1 MSAEAVPLLAGQRSR
16 SASDSAAGMR
26 RAAAA
31 LGDGSSCSRRPVP
44 QNIGHRGYNAA
55 FPENTMVGFQGAV
68 QVGADAIETDLH
80 LSRDGVVVLSHD
92 PTLKR
97 CFGKDEKIADCDW
110 DYLSGLKT
118 LREPHVGMPRLVDLL
133 KWMTEPGI
141 ESIWLLLDIKTDDD
155 PDALLSAI
163 ADTIAS
169 VPPPP
174 SRPWR
179 ERIVLGGWNEHY
191 LAASRAHLPGYPLAY
206 IGFSPLYARK
216 FLPPPS
222 GTYPHDDVDFNL
234 LQAALVGPVGACFR
248 RAVAKAGRRL
258 YVWTV
263 NEEAW
268 MEWSVR
274 KAVDG
279 VVTDDPR
286 LMREVC
292 DRMVGGGGGGRR
304 IVVED
309 GGKKLDKMATRR
321 RSWLGYLSLY
331 ARAMVAQAVSVVLIA
346 LLWRRLNTK
355 GAKPKVVRENPPVSI
370 PVKV

>member
-1 MSAEAVPLLAGQRSR
+1 
-16 SASDSAAGMR
+16 
-26 RAAAA
+26 
-31 LGDGSSCSRRPVP
+31 
-44 QNIGHRGYNAA
+44 
-55 FPENTMVGFQGAV
+55 
-68 QVGADAIETDLH
+68 
-80 LSRDGVVVLSHD
+80 
-92 PTLKR
+92 
-97 CFGKDEKIADCDW
+97 
-110 DYLSGLKT
+110 
-118 LREPHVGMPRLVDLL
+118 
-133 KWMTEPGI
+133 
-141 ESIWLLLDIKTDDD
+141 
-155 PDALLSAI
+155 
-163 ADTIAS
+163 
-169 VPPPP
+169 
-174 SRPWR
+174 
-179 ERIVLGGWNEHY
+179 
-191 LAASRAHLPGYPLAY
+191 
-206 IGFSPLYARK
+206 
-216 FLPPPS
+216 
-222 GTYPHDDVDFNL
+222 
-234 LQAALVGPVGACFR
+234 
-248 RAVAKAGRRL
+248 VAKAGRRL

-292 DRMVGGGGGGRR
+292 DRMVGNDGGGGRR

-355 GAKPKVVRENPPVSI
+355 GAKPKVIRENPPVSI